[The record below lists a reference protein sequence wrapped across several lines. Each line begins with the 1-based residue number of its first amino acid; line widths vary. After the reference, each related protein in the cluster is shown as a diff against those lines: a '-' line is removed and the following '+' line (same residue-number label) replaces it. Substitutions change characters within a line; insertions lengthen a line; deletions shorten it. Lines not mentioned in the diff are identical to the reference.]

1 MSRETRTTKVYVG
14 GLPND
19 ARKEELENEFSRFGK
34 LQDVW
39 VARNPPGFAFIEFYD
54 ERDAKDACFELDGRT
69 VCGQRV
75 RVELSHGKTRGRGRG
90 RGGYDRRDDRRDDR
104 GRRYE
109 DSRGSR
115 YFSVE
120 MKKAKLQKPLTISRK
135 ALQKLNQKDKREEKF
150 LAKDVTTFAHPF

>member
-54 ERDAKDACFELDGRT
+54 ERDAKDACCELDGRT

-90 RGGYDRRDDRRDDR
+90 RGSYDRRDDRRDDR

-115 YFSVE
+115 LQNTFVHELIYYIKHAAIFLFFNSYATLCSLYF
-120 MKKAKLQKPLTISRK
+120 
-135 ALQKLNQKDKREEKF
+135 
-150 LAKDVTTFAHPF
+150 